1 MDVFPS
7 KPPFGRS
14 IIQPLCALAFLAV
27 RKAAFSCLH
36 HFARIVNWRIL
47 KINEFCKFTSTDKTM
62 MTLSSPFNPL
72 AWNAVVMASAKKT
85 NPPRRIPN
93 QKKTFSSTAPMAR
106 MPSIRC
112 ILGAKNFRN
121 MIFMGVFLLAVLGK

>member
-7 KPPFGRS
+7 KPPPFGRS

-72 AWNAVVMASAKKT
+72 AWNAVVMASAKKQIHREESRT
-85 NPPRRIPN
+85 RRRP
-93 QKKTFSSTAPMAR
+93 SPAPHRWHGCLRYVVYWVRKISAT
-106 MPSIRC
+106 
-112 ILGAKNFRN
+112 
-121 MIFMGVFLLAVLGK
+121 